1 MFQITEDFYQ
11 FSRFQPEGDR
21 SDHAYLS
28 ARPAAR
34 CWPIPAR
41 WRTRRPFLPEM
52 EALLGDRQPAYCL
65 IPCFRGDQ
73 VGGLAPLLQR
83 CACPHDARS
92 APDNVARQP
101 RELGLSRGIHGVT
114 PGERITG
121 DDFDF
126 SFLPEDFAPE
136 EPLIPYE
143 AVRGILFSGDYFL
156 PGGGQH
162 TAAPS
167 PCSGSESCASW
178 ALRQIPQRQRL
189 HRLRQQLLAQ
199 KPNLAAPAHGRVLR
213 CL

>member
-11 FSRFQPEGDR
+11 FSRLQPEGDR
-21 SDHAYLS
+21 SDHAYLLLTS
-28 ARPAAR
+28 RPVLAYPGNVAD
-34 CWPIPAR
+34 AQA
-41 WRTRRPFLPEM
+41 FLPEM

-83 CACPHDARS
+83 WPRMMLVCTRH
-92 APDNVARQP
+92 VARQL
-101 RELGLSRGIHGVT
+101 RELGLSCGIHGVT

-143 AVRGILFSGDYFL
+143 AVRGILFSGDYFCQAGDSTGRPFPL
-156 PGGGQH
+156 QWKRIVRFVG
-162 TAAPS
+162 
-167 PCSGSESCASW
+167 
-178 ALRQIPQRQRL
+178 LRQIPQRQRL
-189 HRLRQQLLAQ
+189 HRLRQQLLGQ